1 MTRTIQ
7 DVFSDIPNKRST
19 GNIPFVLVLFTLTS
33 FGLLAIQDSQIF
45 NKDTALLG
53 VLVSAVILLQ
63 FYIIYYLFPG
73 IDEIILLMVNTLSI
87 LGFVMLQRLT
97 PELALRQV
105 EWFAAGCVILFII
118 VLIFP
123 RVNNLGKITYPMMI
137 LGPLILFLVA
147 LLGEESGGATSR
159 LPIGSISVQ
168 PAELVKVIFVLVL
181 ADSLKQE
188 KTFREKLVLFL
199 FVAASVLGVVL
210 QKDLGGALHYFIVFL
225 FVYQISTND
234 WLLTGFAAGCSSFF
248 IGYKIFPTVRVSEAW
263 KNYRHRGRLAGS
275 SITAAWVVGL
285 VGLGLDRA
293 DPYHTCLTYG
303 FYFAAIWK
311 NSAFLLKYGYG
322 FYALILIRRHISKQS
337 ATTPR
342 HVAGM
347 WQCYFSGD
355 SGIHNNWRVV
365 KMIPL
370 QESHCPCKLWRQF
383 HGGQFI
389 C

>member
-1 MTRTIQ
+1 MNDKQYEILALTLRYWFLLLIIYVFAKSLTRTIQ

-33 FGLLAIQDSQIF
+33 FGLLAMQDSQIF

-118 VLIFP
+118 ILIFP

-188 KTFREKLVLFL
+188 KHF
-199 FVAASVLGVVL
+199 G
-210 QKDLGGALHYFIVFL
+210 
-225 FVYQISTND
+225 
-234 WLLTGFAAGCSSFF
+234 
-248 IGYKIFPTVRVSEAW
+248 
-263 KNYRHRGRLAGS
+263 KN
-275 SITAAWVVGL
+275 
-285 VGLGLDRA
+285 
-293 DPYHTCLTYG
+293 
-303 FYFAAIWK
+303 
-311 NSAFLLKYGYG
+311 
-322 FYALILIRRHISKQS
+322 
-337 ATTPR
+337 
-342 HVAGM
+342 
-347 WQCYFSGD
+347 
-355 SGIHNNWRVV
+355 
-365 KMIPL
+365 
-370 QESHCPCKLWRQF
+370 
-383 HGGQFI
+383 
-389 C
+389 